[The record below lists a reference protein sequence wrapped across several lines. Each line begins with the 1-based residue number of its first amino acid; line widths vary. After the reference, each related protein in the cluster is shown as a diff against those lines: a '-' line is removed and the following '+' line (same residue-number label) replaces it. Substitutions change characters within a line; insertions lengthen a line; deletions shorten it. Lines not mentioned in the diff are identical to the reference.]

1 MTKIQNVNFFGQNML
16 QLDDFSQK
24 TKSELDF
31 WLKNAKS
38 QLWWLLLILG
48 SQPFNFEGSYLLNA
62 YEKIFLAGLIQKST
76 QNPFRSL

>member
-1 MTKIQNVNFFGQNML
+1 MMKIQDVNFFGQNML

-48 SQPFNFEGSYLLNA
+48 FQPFNFEGSYLFNA
-62 YEKIFLAGLIQKST
+62 YEKNFLAGLIQ
-76 QNPFRSL
+76 

>member
-24 TKSELDF
+24 TKSELDI

-38 QLWWLLLILG
+38 QIWWLLLILR

-62 YEKIFLAGLIQKST
+62 YEKIFLAGLNQKST
-76 QNPFRSL
+76 QNPFRSS

>member
-1 MTKIQNVNFFGQNML
+1 MTKMQNVDFFGQSTL
-16 QLDDFSQK
+16 QLGDFSQK
-24 TKSELDF
+24 TKSELDI

-38 QLWWLLLILG
+38 QIWWLLLILR

-76 QNPFRSL
+76 QNPFRSS

>member
-1 MTKIQNVNFFGQNML
+1 MMKIQDVNFFGQNML

-38 QLWWLLLILG
+38 QLWWLLLILR

-62 YEKIFLAGLIQKST
+62 
-76 QNPFRSL
+76 